1 MSQIGWMLSLIPDS
15 LFVWITYIL
24 FGIGG
29 MLYTASKLVVWIPMI
44 GQYKLPAELV
54 GVVLLVVGSYLFG
67 SHGTEMM
74 WRDRVK
80 ELEAKVKIAEEKSQQ
95 VNTVIETKVVTKI
108 KVVKENVYVN
118 REIIKEVA
126 GKQLDASCSL
136 PKSTVSL
143 HDSASRNEVA
153 ERAAA
158 TDGTP
163 SEVKASQLLDRVVEN
178 YGSCHENAAKLEA
191 WQEWYREQKKIFE
204 SVK

>member
-1 MSQIGWMLSLIPDS
+1 MFGWVLSLVPDS
-15 LFVWITYIL
+15 IFILIYYIML
-24 FGIGG
+24 TAGIV
-29 MLYTASKLVVWIPMI
+29 LYIASKLVKWIPLM

-54 GVVLLVVGSYLFG
+54 GVVLLVGGAYFYG
-67 SHGTEMM
+67 GHGVQSA
-74 WRDRVK
+74 WQARVA

-95 VNTVIETKVVTKI
+95 VNTVIETKVVEKI

-136 PKSTVSL
+136 PKSTISL

-153 ERAAA
+153 GRAAA